1 MKFGKL
7 TRVIGGNLRNNLVH
21 FVLASIGV
29 VVGIAAFA
37 FFLALGAGVRSVVL
51 GKIFPLD
58 QLEVVAKTM
67 TFDLGPVSLGM
78 ASDVLDDAAAEKLRA
93 VPGVK
98 GVYPKMKLTAP
109 AMGLGG
115 KAIIGNNIR
124 TELIVDGIDPALVK
138 DEIGPKFHDPPPE
151 SPPKPC
157 KADNECGGEDFYC
170 GRPRMG
176 EGKDNSGPKGRED
189 KFCRE
194 YVPVLVSNHLI
205 EIYNGS
211 LRRAYDLPRLNPD
224 FLMGISIEMEVGAS
238 MVQASAKSEEL
249 YERVKLVGVSDKAI
263 TLGITLPR
271 GYVAQ
276 YNVHYGTPEA
286 ASRYHSIILKVESKD
301 QVAAVAKAIE
311 GMDMEVTD
319 SGAEQA
325 GMLITV
331 FVLVFS
337 LLSTVIVGIAAVN
350 IMHVFFMLV
359 YERQREIG
367 IMRAVGATR
376 GDIRLIILGEAATVG
391 LVAGTIGVLLAYAAS
406 LGFDAVSANYV
417 PDFPYKPTTYFVFS
431 ADLVAMA
438 LGFAAGF
445 CVLGAAL
452 PARRAARMDPAAVL
466 TGR

>member
-1 MKFGKL
+1 MRLGKL
-7 TRVIGGNLRNNLVH
+7 VRVVRGNLRNNLIH
-21 FVLASIGV
+21 FVLASVGI

-67 TFDLGPVSLGM
+67 TLDLGPVSLGM
-78 ASDVLDDAAAEKLRA
+78 ASDVLDDAAADKLRA
-93 VPGVK
+93 VPGVS

-109 AMGLGG
+109 AIGLGG
-115 KAIIGNNIR
+115 KEIIGNNLR
-124 TELIVDGIDPALVK
+124 TELIVDGIDPGLVK
-138 DEIGPKFHDPPPE
+138 DEIGAAFHDPSPE
-151 SPPKPC
+151 APA
-157 KADNECGGEDFYC
+157 KACAADKECGGEAFYC
-170 GRPRMG
+170 GKPRAG
-176 EGKDNSGPKGRED
+176 GSD
-189 KFCRE
+189 KVCRE

-211 LRRAYDLPRLNPD
+211 LRRAYNLPRLNPD
-224 FLMGISIEMEVGAS
+224 FLLGMSIEMQVGAS
-238 MVQASAKSEEL
+238 MVEASAKDQVL
-249 YERVKLVGVSDKAI
+249 YERVKMVGVSDKAI

-271 GYVAQ
+271 GFVAQ
-276 YNVHYGTPEA
+276 YNAHFGAPEA
-286 ASRYHSIILKVESKD
+286 AHRYHSVIVKVTRKD
-301 QVAAVAKAIE
+301 QVAAVAKAIQDE
-311 GMDMEVTD
+311 GLAVTD

-376 GDIRLIILGEAATVG
+376 GNIRLIILGEAACVG

-406 LGFDAVSANYV
+406 LGFDAVSASYV

-431 ADLVAMA
+431 ADLVALA

-445 CVLGAAL
+445 CVIGAAL

>member
-1 MKFGKL
+1 MRLGKL
-7 TRVIGGNLRNNLVH
+7 GRIVGVNLRSNAVH
-21 FVLASIGV
+21 FLLASIGV

-67 TFDLGPVSLGM
+67 SLDLGPLSLGM
-78 ASDVLDDAAAEKLRA
+78 ASDVLDDSSADKLRA
-93 VPGVK
+93 IPGVR
-98 GVYPKMKLTAP
+98 GVYPKMKLTVP
-109 AMGLGG
+109 AIAVGG
-115 KAIIGNNIR
+115 KALIGNDLR
-124 TELIVDGIDPALVK
+124 TELIVDGIDPALVA
-138 DEIGPKFHDPPPE
+138 DEIGPAFHDPPATPE
-151 SPPKPC
+151 PVKPC
-157 KADNECGGEDFYC
+157 QADNECGAGYC
-170 GRPRMG
+170 GRPR
-176 EGKDNSGPKGRED
+176 EGGPD
-189 KFCRE
+189 KVCRE
-194 YVPVLVSNHLI
+194 FVPALVSPHLV

-224 FLMGISIEMEVGAS
+224 FLLGLSVEMKVGAS
-238 MVQASAKSEEL
+238 MVEASARDALL
-249 YERVKLVGVSDKAI
+249 YERVKLVGFSDKAI
-263 TLGITLPR
+263 TLGLTLPR
-271 GYVAQ
+271 GYVAG

-286 ASRYHSIILKVESKD
+286 AKRYHSIVVKVTAKD

-311 GMDMEVTD
+311 QLDLEVTD

-337 LLSTVIVGIAAVN
+337 LLSTIIVGIAAVN

-367 IMRAVGATR
+367 IMRAVGASR
-376 GDIRLIILGEAATVG
+376 GDIRLIILGEAASVG
-391 LVAGTIGVLLAYAAS
+391 LAAGTVGVLLAYAAS

-417 PDFPYKPTTYFVFS
+417 PDFPYKPTTYFMFTW
-431 ADLVAMA
+431 DLVLMA

-445 CVLGAAL
+445 CVLGAWL

>member
-1 MKFGKL
+1 MRLGKL
-7 TRVIGGNLRNNLVH
+7 GRIVGVNLRSNAVH
-21 FVLASIGV
+21 FLLASIGV

-67 TFDLGPVSLGM
+67 SLDLGPLSLGM
-78 ASDVLDDAAAEKLRA
+78 ASDVLDDSSADKLRA
-93 VPGVK
+93 IPGVR
-98 GVYPKMKLTAP
+98 GVYPKMKLTVP
-109 AMGLGG
+109 AIAVGG
-115 KAIIGNNIR
+115 KALIGNDLR
-124 TELIVDGIDPALVK
+124 TELIVDGIDPALVA
-138 DEIGPKFHDPPPE
+138 DEIGPAFHDPPATPE
-151 SPPKPC
+151 PVKPC
-157 KADNECGGEDFYC
+157 QADNECGAGYC
-170 GRPRMG
+170 GRPR
-176 EGKDNSGPKGRED
+176 EGGPD
-189 KFCRE
+189 KLCRE
-194 YVPVLVSNHLI
+194 FVPALVSPHLV

-224 FLMGISIEMEVGAS
+224 FLLGLSVEMKVGAS
-238 MVQASAKSEEL
+238 MVEASARDALL
-249 YERVKLVGVSDKAI
+249 YERVKLVGFSDKAI
-263 TLGITLPR
+263 TLGLTLPR
-271 GYVAQ
+271 GYVAG

-286 ASRYHSIILKVESKD
+286 AKRYHSIVVKVTAKD

-311 GMDMEVTD
+311 QLDLEVTD

-337 LLSTVIVGIAAVN
+337 LLSTIIVGIAAVN

-367 IMRAVGATR
+367 IMRAVGASR
-376 GDIRLIILGEAATVG
+376 GDIRLIILGEAASVG
-391 LVAGTIGVLLAYAAS
+391 LAAGTVGVLLAYAAS

-417 PDFPYKPTTYFVFS
+417 PDFPYKPTTYFMFTW
-431 ADLVAMA
+431 DLVLMA

-445 CVLGAAL
+445 CVLGAWL

>member
-1 MKFGKL
+1 MRPVKL
-7 TRVIGGNLRNNLVH
+7 GRIVRVNLRSNAVH
-21 FVLASIGV
+21 FLLASIGV

-58 QLEVVAKTM
+58 QLEVVAKTLSL
-67 TFDLGPVSLGM
+67 DLGPLSLGM
-78 ASDVLDDAAAEKLRA
+78 ASDVLDDTSADKLRA
-93 VPGVK
+93 IAGVR
-98 GVYPKMKLTAP
+98 GVYPKMKLTVP
-109 AMGLGG
+109 AIAAGG
-115 KAIIGNNIR
+115 KALIGNDLR
-124 TELIVDGIDPALVK
+124 TELIVDGIDPALVA
-138 DEIGPKFHDPPPE
+138 DEVGPAFHDPPAAPAG
-151 SPPKPC
+151 PAKVC
-157 KADNECGGEDFYC
+157 KDDKECGAGYC
-170 GRPRMG
+170 GRPR
-176 EGKDNSGPKGRED
+176 EGGPEKV
-189 KFCRE
+189 CRE
-194 YVPVLVSNHLI
+194 YVPALVSPHLV

-224 FLMGISIEMEVGAS
+224 FLLGMSVEMKVGAS
-238 MVQASAKSEEL
+238 MVEASVRDAIL
-249 YERVKLVGVSDKAI
+249 YERVKLVGFSDKAI
-263 TLGITLPR
+263 TLGLTLPR
-271 GYVAQ
+271 GYVAG

-286 ASRYHSIILKVESKD
+286 AKRYHSIVVKVTAKD
-301 QVAAVAKAIE
+301 QVAAVAKAIQE
-311 GMDMEVTD
+311 LDLEVTD

-337 LLSTVIVGIAAVN
+337 LLSTIIVGIAAVN

-367 IMRAVGATR
+367 IMRAVGASR
-376 GDIRLIILGEAATVG
+376 GDIRMIILGEAACVG
-391 LVAGTIGVLLAYAAS
+391 LAAGTIGVLLAYAAS

-417 PDFPYKPTTYFVFS
+417 PDFPYKPTTYFMFTW
-431 ADLVAMA
+431 DLVLMA

-445 CVLGAAL
+445 CVLGAWL

>member
-1 MKFGKL
+1 MKFNKL

-21 FVLASIGV
+21 FVLASIGI

-37 FFLALGAGVRSVVL
+37 FFLALGAGVRSIVL

-138 DEIGPKFHDPPPE
+138 DEIGAKFHDPPPE
-151 SPPKPC
+151 GPPRAC

-170 GRPRMG
+170 GRPRTG
-176 EGKDNSGPKGRED
+176 DGKEKI
-189 KFCRE
+189 CRE

-224 FLMGISIEMEVGAS
+224 FLLGISIEMEVGAS
-238 MVQASAKSEEL
+238 MVQASAKSDEL

-286 ASRYHSIILKVESKD
+286 ATRYHSIILKVESKD

-311 GMDMEVTD
+311 GMDMKVTD

-431 ADLVAMA
+431 ADLVGLA

>member
-1 MKFGKL
+1 MRLGKL
-7 TRVIGGNLRNNLVH
+7 GRIVGVNLRSNAVH
-21 FVLASIGV
+21 FLLASIGV

-67 TFDLGPVSLGM
+67 SLDLGPLSLGM
-78 ASDVLDDAAAEKLRA
+78 ASDVLDDSSADKLRA
-93 VPGVK
+93 IPGVR
-98 GVYPKMKLTAP
+98 GVYPKMKLTVP
-109 AMGLGG
+109 AIAVGG
-115 KAIIGNNIR
+115 KALIGNDLR
-124 TELIVDGIDPALVK
+124 TELIVDGIDPALVA
-138 DEIGPKFHDPPPE
+138 DEIGPAFHDPPATPE
-151 SPPKPC
+151 PVKPC
-157 KADNECGGEDFYC
+157 QADNECGAGYC
-170 GRPRMG
+170 GRPR
-176 EGKDNSGPKGRED
+176 EGGPD
-189 KFCRE
+189 KVCRE
-194 YVPVLVSNHLI
+194 FVPALVSPHLV

-224 FLMGISIEMEVGAS
+224 FLLGLSVEMKVGAS
-238 MVQASAKSEEL
+238 MVEASARDAL
-249 YERVKLVGVSDKAI
+249 LHERVKLVGFSDKAI
-263 TLGITLPR
+263 TLGLTLPR
-271 GYVAQ
+271 GYVAG

-286 ASRYHSIILKVESKD
+286 AKRYHSIVVKVTAKD

-311 GMDMEVTD
+311 QLDLEVTD

-337 LLSTVIVGIAAVN
+337 LLSTIIVGIAAVN

-367 IMRAVGATR
+367 IMRAVGASR
-376 GDIRLIILGEAATVG
+376 GDIRLIILGEAASVG
-391 LVAGTIGVLLAYAAS
+391 LAAGTVGVLLAYAAS

-417 PDFPYKPTTYFVFS
+417 PDFPYKPTTYFMFTW
-431 ADLVAMA
+431 DLVLMA

-445 CVLGAAL
+445 CVLGAWL

>member
-1 MKFGKL
+1 MRPGKL
-7 TRVIGGNLRNNLVH
+7 ARIVRVNLRSNAVH
-21 FVLASIGV
+21 FLLASVGV

-58 QLEVVAKTM
+58 QLEVVAKTLSL
-67 TFDLGPVSLGM
+67 DLGPLSLGM
-78 ASDVLDDAAAEKLRA
+78 ASDVLDDTSADKLRA
-93 VPGVK
+93 IAGVR
-98 GVYPKMKLTAP
+98 GVYPKMKLTVP
-109 AMGLGG
+109 AIGLGG
-115 KAIIGNNIR
+115 KKLIGNDLR
-124 TELIVDGIDPALVK
+124 TELIVDGIDPALVA
-138 DEIGPKFHDPPPE
+138 DEVGPAFHDPPAAPAG
-151 SPPKPC
+151 PPKTC
-157 KADNECGGEDFYC
+157 KDDKECGAGYC
-170 GRPRMG
+170 GRPR
-176 EGKDNSGPKGRED
+176 EGGPEKV
-189 KFCRE
+189 CRE
-194 YVPVLVSNHLI
+194 YVPALVSPHLV

-224 FLMGISIEMEVGAS
+224 FLLGLSVEMKVGAS
-238 MVQASAKSEEL
+238 MVEASARDAML
-249 YERVKLVGVSDKAI
+249 YERVKLVGFSDKAI

-271 GYVAQ
+271 GHVAA
-276 YNVHYGTPEA
+276 YNVHYGAPEA
-286 ASRYHSIILKVESKD
+286 AKRYHSIIVKVAAKD

-311 GMDMEVTD
+311 VMDLEVTD

-337 LLSTVIVGIAAVN
+337 LLSTIIVGIAAIN

-367 IMRAVGATR
+367 IMRAVGASR
-376 GDIRLIILGEAATVG
+376 GDIRMIILGEAACVG
-391 LVAGTIGVLLAYAAS
+391 LAAGTIGVLLAYAAS

-417 PDFPYKPTTYFVFS
+417 PDFPYKPTTYFMFTW
-431 ADLVAMA
+431 DLVLMA

-445 CVLGAAL
+445 CVLGAWL

>member
-1 MKFGKL
+1 MRLGKL
-7 TRVIGGNLRNNLVH
+7 GRIVGVNLRSNAVH
-21 FVLASIGV
+21 FLLASIGV

-58 QLEVVAKTM
+58 QLEVIAKTM
-67 TFDLGPVSLGM
+67 SLDLGPLSLGM
-78 ASDVLDDAAAEKLRA
+78 ASDVLDDSSADKLRA
-93 VPGVK
+93 IPGVR
-98 GVYPKMKLTAP
+98 GVYPKMKLTVP
-109 AMGLGG
+109 AIAVGG
-115 KAIIGNNIR
+115 KALIGNDLR
-124 TELIVDGIDPALVK
+124 TELIVDGIDPALVA
-138 DEIGPKFHDPPPE
+138 DEIGPAFHDPPATAEPV
-151 SPPKPC
+151 KPC
-157 KADNECGGEDFYC
+157 QADNECGAGYC
-170 GRPRMG
+170 GRPR
-176 EGKDNSGPKGRED
+176 EGGPD
-189 KFCRE
+189 KVCRE
-194 YVPVLVSNHLI
+194 FVPALVSPHLV

-224 FLMGISIEMEVGAS
+224 FLLGLSVEMKVGAS
-238 MVQASAKSEEL
+238 MVEASARDALL
-249 YERVKLVGVSDKAI
+249 YERVKLVGFSDKAI
-263 TLGITLPR
+263 TLGLTLPR
-271 GYVAQ
+271 GYVAG

-286 ASRYHSIILKVESKD
+286 AKRYHSIVVKVTAKD

-311 GMDMEVTD
+311 QLDLEVTD

-337 LLSTVIVGIAAVN
+337 LLSTIIVGIAAVN

-367 IMRAVGATR
+367 IMRAVGASR
-376 GDIRLIILGEAATVG
+376 GDIRLIILGEAASVG
-391 LVAGTIGVLLAYAAS
+391 LAAGTVGVLLAYAAS
-406 LGFDAVSANYV
+406 LGFDAVSATYV
-417 PDFPYKPTTYFVFS
+417 PDFPYKPTTYFMFTW
-431 ADLVAMA
+431 DLVLMA

-445 CVLGAAL
+445 CVLGAWL

>member
-1 MKFGKL
+1 MKPGKL
-7 TRVIGGNLRNNLVH
+7 ARIVGVNLRSNAVH
-21 FVLASIGV
+21 FLLASIGV

-37 FFLALGAGVRSVVL
+37 FFLALGAGVRSIVL

-67 TFDLGPVSLGM
+67 SLDLGPLSLGM
-78 ASDVLDDAAAEKLRA
+78 ASDVLDDATTDKLRA
-93 VPGVK
+93 IPGVR
-98 GVYPKMKLTAP
+98 GVYPKMKLTVP
-109 AMGLGG
+109 AIGLGG
-115 KAIIGNNIR
+115 KQLIGNDLR
-124 TELIVDGIDPALVK
+124 TELIVDGIDPALVA
-138 DEIGPKFHDPPPE
+138 DEIGPAFHDPRPE
-151 SPPKPC
+151 PAV
-157 KADNECGGEDFYC
+157 KACSADAECGGEDFYC
-170 GRPRMG
+170 GQPRAG
-176 EGKDNSGPKGRED
+176 GRE
-189 KFCRE
+189 KVCRE
-194 YVPVLVSNHLI
+194 FVPALVSNHLV

-211 LRRAYDLPRLNPD
+211 LRRAYNLPRLNPD
-224 FLMGISIEMEVGAS
+224 FLLGFSIEMRVGAS
-238 MVQASAKSEEL
+238 MVAASEKDTFL
-249 YERVKLVGVSDKAI
+249 YERVKLAGFSDKAI

-276 YNVHYGTPEA
+276 YNVNYGTPEA
-286 ASRYHSIILKVESKD
+286 AQRYHSIIVKVTAKD

-311 GMDMEVTD
+311 VLDLDVTD

-337 LLSTVIVGIAAVN
+337 LLSTVIVGIAAIN
-350 IMHVFFMLV
+350 IMHVFFMLI

-367 IMRAVGATR
+367 IMRAVGASR
-376 GDIRLIILGEAATVG
+376 GDIRMIILGEATCVG
-391 LVAGTIGVLLAYAAS
+391 LAAGTAGVLLAYAAS

-417 PDFPYKPTTYFVFS
+417 PDFPYKPATYFEFGPQ
-431 ADLVAMA
+431 LVLLA

-445 CVLGAAL
+445 CVLGAFL

>member
-1 MKFGKL
+1 MKVSKL
-7 TRVIGGNLRNNLVH
+7 ARVIRGNLRNNLIH
-21 FVLASIGV
+21 FVLASIGI

-58 QLEVVAKTM
+58 QLEVVARTV
-67 TFDLGPVSLGM
+67 TLDLGPVSLGM
-78 ASDVLDDAAAEKLRA
+78 ASDVLDESAVDKLKA
-93 VPGVK
+93 VPGVR
-98 GVYPKMKLTAP
+98 GVYPKMKLTSP
-109 AMGLGG
+109 AIGLGG
-115 KAIIGNNIR
+115 KEIIGNNLR
-124 TELIVDGIDPALVK
+124 TELIVDGIDPALVQ
-138 DEIGPKFHDPPPE
+138 DEVGAGFHDPPAE
-151 SPPKPC
+151 AAEKPC
-157 KADNECGGEDFYC
+157 KADGECGGEEFYC
-170 GRPRMG
+170 GRPRLG
-176 EGKDNSGPKGRED
+176 GKDRV
-189 KFCRE
+189 CRE
-194 YVPVLVSNHLI
+194 YVPVLISNHLI

-211 LRRAYDLPRLNPD
+211 LRRAYNLPRFNPN
-224 FLMGISIEMEVGAS
+224 FLLGKSIEMQVGAS
-238 MVQASAKSEEL
+238 MVEASAKDQVL

-263 TLGITLPR
+263 TLGLTLPR

-276 YNVHYGTPEA
+276 YNVHYSTPDA
-286 ASRYHSIILKVESKD
+286 AHRYHSIIIKVQSKD
-301 QVAAVAKAIE
+301 QVSAVAKAIQD
-311 GMDMEVTD
+311 MDLEVTD

-376 GDIRLIILGEAATVG
+376 GDIRLIILGEAACVG
-391 LVAGTIGVLLAYAAS
+391 LVAGTIGVALAYAAS
-406 LGFDAVSANYV
+406 LGFDAVSASYV

-431 ADLVAMA
+431 ADLVALA